1 MFSKFFATKPFS
13 LLITRKIG
21 TKMAKYRHVG
31 VLVLA
36 FWLMLTN
43 AKSIYEELHENMNN
57 EIQRRASGK

>member
-1 MFSKFFATKPFS
+1 
-13 LLITRKIG
+13 
-21 TKMAKYRHVG
+21 MARYRHVG

-43 AKSIYEELHENMNN
+43 GKTIFEEFEENMNN